1 MESEGEG
8 TKAKGLENK
17 GFIGPRNETTLSEGR
32 TRALGPKDLEFE
44 REGIKAQGLESEG
57 PHRSQE

>member
-32 TRALGPKDLEFE
+32 TRVLGPKDLEFE
-44 REGIKAQGLESEG
+44 REGIKA
-57 PHRSQE
+57 

>member
-8 TKAKGLENK
+8 TKTKGLETK
-17 GFIGPRNETTLSEGR
+17 GFIGPRNKTTLNEGG

-44 REGIKAQGLESEG
+44 REGIKA
-57 PHRSQE
+57 